1 MKYSDKDCTGAK
13 LVSTTTQARNRGLNY
28 KCKIANDN
36 ILNFSS
42 TYPTY
47 VSLGKTADI
56 GQTMLASFNLV
67 WGGFLQGTS
76 GKYIFCS
83 NLLNYNDYIVRY
95 AMFDFD
101 DSRFKIQVNNTL
113 YSWPMTKINWYA
125 GSTVI
130 IILYTTGV
138 PNFLG
143 IPGNYNLGDPTIED
157 VPDIDND
164 EVYIGAYKD
173 KNGNMIISNSNN
185 ISNSNY
191 YRDGIITWSIDGD
204 NDTLINNVNHVFPL
218 SEGNG
223 DIVYDLKSNLT
234 GKIIS
239 SSISNAWTIYT
250 RRLSYNTVLGFK
262 EDSDL
267 NTAISKAQI
276 PLGKDLVLYK
286 SYFSEDNPN
295 SFIKYDAT
303 QITQSSLSNNLTI
316 YSSGH
321 TPVMEFCLPLLNSNN
336 EARISELN
344 AGRQF
349 KLSFKIK
356 NATTGFNI
364 KVTDCKCAIGLTY
377 TSSGCTFTEL
387 SNITFN
393 QDEEKTLE
401 VESIPLSNT
410 SFSSYIYFYFK
421 FDPSTLPYVSA
432 GSQNLK
438 GVTIELSNI
447 ELSQTNYL
455 TEYPYVQNGKNKSNA
470 DLDYSCLVADTIPA
484 TAGRWKIPNTWWKPM
499 VQTSSNF
506 GADDGDGWNIT
517 STSRPTTNIIK
528 NGWSVIRNSYVY
540 YLKNHD
546 TSDLPT
552 GVSYGI
558 DLKTNNYI
566 GNTTSGMFLFNY
578 YNTSTNKI
586 WTERLYK
593 FKIKFSFWYKLNDLT
608 TNNGELAVGIN
619 FNRLFWLANKD
630 ITDTNWHY
638 VEKEEDVVIQNTITS
653 IYYASLGFSWRGW
666 RDGSTQSA
674 DIVNNTY
681 YSGSLADVKYEIT
694 PVWDSYRPIYAKMD
708 LDKKELSNIMVYNMK
723 QYGDNL
729 TRIKNHVENF

>member
-67 WGGFLQGTS
+67 WNGFLQGTS

-83 NLLNYNDYIVRY
+83 NLLNYNGYIVRY

-101 DSRFKIQVNNTL
+101 DSRFKIQVNTTL
-113 YSWPMTKINWYA
+113 YSWPMTKINWYV
-125 GSTVI
+125 GSTII

-157 VPDIDND
+157 VPDIGND

-185 ISNSNY
+185 ISTTNY

-239 SSISNAWTIYT
+239 SSISNAWTRYS

-262 EDSDL
+262 EDSNL

-276 PLGKDLVLYK
+276 PLGKDFVLYK
-286 SYFSEDNPN
+286 SYFSQDNPN

-303 QITQSSLSNNLTI
+303 QITQSSLSNDLTI

-393 QDEEKTLE
+393 KDEEKTLE

-410 SFSSYIYFYFK
+410 SFASYIYFYFK
-421 FDPSTLPYVSA
+421 FDPSTLPYVSID
-432 GSQNLK
+432 SQNLK
-438 GVTIELSNI
+438 KVTIELSNV
-447 ELSQTNYL
+447 ELIQTNYL

-484 TAGRWKIPNTWWKPM
+484 TAGRWKIPNTWWKPET
-499 VQTSSNF
+499 QTSSNF

-517 STSRPTTNIIK
+517 TKGNTTIYK
-528 NGWSVIRNSYVY
+528 NGWGRYSSNKIY

-546 TSDLPT
+546 TSDLPE
-552 GVSYGI
+552 GINYGI
-558 DLKTNNYI
+558 DLKTGEAISNSNVNNALHDYK
-566 GNTTSGMFLFNY
+566 GTTGKVWSETLTRY
-578 YNTSTNKI
+578 
-586 WTERLYK
+586 
-593 FKIKFSFWYKLNDLT
+593 KIKYSFWYKKADLT
-608 TNNGELAVGIN
+608 TTNGNLCFGTNYTDFMI
-619 FNRLFWLANKD
+619 LANSA
-630 ITDTNWHY
+630 ITDTDWHY
-638 VEKEEDVVIQNTITS
+638 VEAEAIYNSLYAVSSTYNAS
-653 IYYASLGFSWRGW
+653 IGVSWYGW
-666 RDGSTQSA
+666 RSGSTKSA
-674 DIVNNTY
+674 DLNDSTY
-681 YSGSLADVKYEIT
+681 YVGSLADVHYEIT
-694 PVWDSYRPIYAKMD
+694 PVFDSYRPIYAKMD
-708 LDKKELSNIMVYNMK
+708 LDKKEISNILVYSQL
-723 QYGDNL
+723 QYGVNL
-729 TRIKNHVENF
+729 ERIKHHVENF

>member
-13 LVSTTTQARNRGLNY
+13 LVSTTTQARSRGLNY

-67 WGGFLQGTS
+67 WNGFLQGTS

-101 DSRFKIQVNNTL
+101 DNKFKIQVNTTL

-125 GSTVI
+125 GSAVI
-130 IILYTTGV
+130 VTLDTTGV

-157 VPDIDND
+157 VSDIGND

-250 RRLSYNTVLGFK
+250 RKLSYNTVLGFK

-295 SFIKYDAT
+295 SFIKYDT
-303 QITQSSLSNNLTI
+303 TRITQSSLSNDLTI

-393 QDEEKTLE
+393 KDEEKTLE

-410 SFSSYIYFYFK
+410 SFASYIYFYFK
-421 FDPSTLPYVSA
+421 FDPSTLPYVSIN
-432 GSQNLK
+432 SQNLK
-438 GVTIELSNI
+438 KVTIELSNV
-447 ELSQTNYL
+447 ELIQTNYL

-484 TAGRWKIPNTWWKPM
+484 TAGRWKIPNTWWKPET
-499 VQTSSNF
+499 QTSSNF

-517 STSRPTTNIIK
+517 TKGNTTIYK
-528 NGWSVIRNSYVY
+528 NGWGRYSSNKLY

-546 TSDLPT
+546 TSDLPE
-552 GVSYGI
+552 GINYGI
-558 DLKTNNYI
+558 DLKTESAISNSNVFNALHDYK
-566 GNTTSGMFLFNY
+566 GTTGKVWSETLTRY
-578 YNTSTNKI
+578 
-586 WTERLYK
+586 
-593 FKIKFSFWYKLNDLT
+593 KIKYSFWYKKADLT
-608 TNNGELAVGIN
+608 TTNGALCFGTNYTNFVILNNSA
-619 FNRLFWLANKD
+619 
-630 ITDTNWHY
+630 ITDTDWHY
-638 VEKEEDVVIQNTITS
+638 MEAEAIYNSLYDMS
-653 IYYASLGFSWRGW
+653 ISYKASIGFSWYGW
-666 RDGSTQSA
+666 RSGSTQSA
-674 DIVNNTY
+674 DLNDSTY
-681 YSGSLADVKYEIT
+681 YVGSLADVHYEIT
-694 PVWDSYRPIYAKMD
+694 PVFDSYRPIYAKMD
-708 LDKKELSNIMVYNMK
+708 LDKKEISNILVYSQP
-723 QYGDNL
+723 QYGVNL
-729 TRIKNHVENF
+729 ERIKHHVENF